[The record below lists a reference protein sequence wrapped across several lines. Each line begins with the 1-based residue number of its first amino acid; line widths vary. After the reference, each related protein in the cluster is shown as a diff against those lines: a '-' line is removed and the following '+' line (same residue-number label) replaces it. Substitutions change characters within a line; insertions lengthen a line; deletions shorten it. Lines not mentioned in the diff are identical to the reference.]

1 MEYYTCTYEH
11 VLHGQGLC
19 KEGWLKHADHCYFFN
34 QSAATWTNAK
44 VFQFGGGD
52 YELHIWNI
60 HIPANSERLFDL
72 VLYTVPSVI
81 Y

>member
-44 VFQFGGGD
+44 VFQFGGGIMNCIFEIFTYQLILKD
-52 YELHIWNI
+52 C
-60 HIPANSERLFDL
+60 LF
-72 VLYTVPSVI
+72 
-81 Y
+81 

>member
-34 QSAATWTNAK
+34 QTAATWTNAK

-52 YELHIWNI
+52 YELHI
-60 HIPANSERLFDL
+60 
-72 VLYTVPSVI
+72 
-81 Y
+81 